1 MKKLLPIGDRVVL
14 KVELIRKKQKD
25 GTETVDISREAKVE
39 ESSNTEIKKG
49 STVYYNPR
57 GCIQVETMNT
67 KKHIFLIVDA
77 IDVYGIIR

>member
-1 MKKLLPIGDRVVL
+1 MKKLYPLGDRIIL

-25 GTETVDISREAKVE
+25 GTETIDISREAKVE
-39 ESSNTEIKKG
+39 EGNKDIKKG

-67 KKHIFLIVDA
+67 KKHIYLIVDT
-77 IDVYGIIR
+77 IDVYGIFK